1 MERASLES
9 FRAFNQQ
16 DTGKRK
22 MKHTE
27 WIAVLD
33 YGSQVTQLIAR
44 RIREH
49 KVYCE
54 IIRFDTPAAELAKR
68 APKGIIL
75 SGGPASVPADGS
87 PKCDPA
93 LFDLGIPVLGICY
106 GMQLTAHT
114 LGGAVKSGLKRE
126 YGKAM
131 MDIVNP
137 SPLFDGLDRRQ
148 QVWMSHGDKVETMP
162 AGFETV
168 AQSDNCPFAAMQNPA
183 KKIYGVQ
190 FHPEVVHTPTGAK
203 MLGNFAIKIC
213 GCTGDWEMSRFIED
227 SIRSIREKV
236 GTDHVLLGLSGGVD
250 SSVVAAL
257 LHKAIGKQLHCVF
270 VDTGLLRY
278 NEARDVEKLFGD
290 AFGIDLHTAHAQ
302 EIFLSK
308 LAGVSDPEG
317 KRKIIG
323 KTFIDVFA
331 EKAREVGNVKY
342 LAQGTLYPDV
352 IESISPIGGPS
363 ATIKSHHNVGG
374 LPDDLQF
381 DLIEPLRELFKDE
394 VRAAGRELGLP
405 DYVVERQPFPGPGL
419 AVRILGDITKE
430 RVNLLQLADLR
441 VREEIMN
448 MPNNTDVWQYF
459 AVLLPIQT
467 VGVMGDDRTY
477 ENVVAVRAVESID
490 GMTADWY
497 KLPYDV
503 MDRISTRI
511 INEVK
516 GVNRVVYDI
525 SSKPPATI
533 EWE

>member
-1 MERASLES
+1 
-9 FRAFNQQ
+9 
-16 DTGKRK
+16 

-27 WIAVLD
+27 WIAILD

-44 RIREH
+44 RIREQ

-54 IIRFDTPAAELAKR
+54 IIRFDTPAEEIAKR

-75 SGGPASVPADGS
+75 SGGPCSVPDADA

-93 LFDLGIPVLGICY
+93 LFDLNIPILGICY
-106 GMQLTAHT
+106 GMQLTAHI
-114 LGGAVKSGLKRE
+114 LGGAVQPGLKRE
-126 YGKAM
+126 YGKATM
-131 MDIVNP
+131 QITGE
-137 SPLFDGLDRRQ
+137 SPLFQGLEKEL
-148 QVWMSHGDKVETMP
+148 QVWMSHGDKVEAMP
-162 AGFETV
+162 DGFEAV
-168 AQSDNCPFAAMQNPA
+168 AESDNCPFAAIQNLDRNLF
-183 KKIYGVQ
+183 GVQ
-190 FHPEVVHTPTGAK
+190 FHPEVVHTPQGK
-203 MLGNFAIKIC
+203 EMLGNFAFSIC
-213 GCTGDWEMSRFIED
+213 GCSGDWKMSQFIEENIAA
-227 SIRSIREKV
+227 IRAKV

-257 LHKAIGKQLHCVF
+257 LHKAIGDQLHCVY
-270 VDTGLLRY
+270 VDNGLMRY
-278 NEARDVEKLFGD
+278 RETEEIEKLFGD
-290 AFGIDLHTAHAQ
+290 AFGIDLTVARDGKL
-302 EIFLSK
+302 FLDK
-308 LAGVSDPEG
+308 LAGVSDPEK

-323 KTFIDVFA
+323 GLFIEVFA
-331 EKAREVGNVKY
+331 DKARRFAGKVKY

-352 IESISPIGGPS
+352 IESVSPIGGPS

-394 VRAAGRELGLP
+394 VREVGRELGLP
-405 DYVVERQPFPGPGL
+405 SYVVDRQPFPGPGL
-419 AVRILGDITKE
+419 AVRIIGDITPE
-430 RVNLLQLADLR
+430 RIEILQQADLR
-441 VREEIMN
+441 VREEILKMEN
-448 MPNNTDVWQYF
+448 HLDVWQYF

-477 ENVVAVRAVESID
+477 ENVVAVRAVESRD

-503 MDRISTRI
+503 MDSISNRI

-516 GVNRVVYDI
+516 GVNRVCYDI
-525 SSKPPATI
+525 SSKPPSTI